1 MRLPQNKTF
10 CRRNACRDTRVAVT
24 PVSPWHTCRYGTR
37 VAVADMSPWR
47 TCRRGHSVARMRDPD
62 VQVGR

>member
-10 CRRNACRDTRVAVT
+10 CRRNACRDTRVAMAD
-24 PVSPWHTCRYGTR
+24 VSLWQTCRRGGR
-37 VAVADMSPWR
+37 VAVADGSPWH